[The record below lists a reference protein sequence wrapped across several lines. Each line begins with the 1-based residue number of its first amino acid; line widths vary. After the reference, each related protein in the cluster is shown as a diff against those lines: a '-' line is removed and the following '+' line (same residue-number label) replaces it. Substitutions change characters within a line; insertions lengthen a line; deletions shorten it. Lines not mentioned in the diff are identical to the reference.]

1 MLVQVVLYV
10 ILCRRKWVPAMDN
23 EIIKLQQSIEQEI
36 HSHFGNFEEI
46 VIQVRSVLLV
56 IFFNLFPQS
65 PLPDGSSNFKKTT
78 LLYGTS

>member
-56 IFFNLFPQS
+56 IFFRDICRCSIYSLKVPYLMEVQI
-65 PLPDGSSNFKKTT
+65 
-78 LLYGTS
+78 